1 MVTTKIAQNKI
12 HVSKRASTTL
22 CIKNMVSLRC
32 KLVVKSVLER
42 LELEFSYLEIGSVV
56 ITDNFPQKKSESLK
70 PNY

>member
-1 MVTTKIAQNKI
+1 
-12 HVSKRASTTL
+12 
-22 CIKNMVSLRC
+22 MVSLRC